1 MFKELKSS
9 TCQYL
14 LYFSIALT
22 IVLLMGPHGAEHL
35 AQGTLVNPDSYMRLV
50 RIQEALDHGR
60 WFGDVVSGDV
70 SGQGDVLPWSHL
82 LDGLILL
89 LRAPLRAIFQPDKA
103 LLWAGAISGPLSV
116 GLLGVAGAWAVAPI
130 AERAW
135 LWIVPVGVA
144 VAPATI
150 SYGQFGCVTHHLALA
165 VLVVAAWGAGGRA
178 AFGSVWGGG
187 LTGLFAG
194 IGIWLSPEAMPFGM
208 MALGAVYLSWATRPV
223 APVALALA
231 AGGSA
236 LLASIAF
243 ALIVDPP
250 FTGRAA
256 PQLDRL
262 SITFL
267 YLALITCALCWIPR
281 GLMRIRL
288 AVSARFGIVGFGLV
302 AGLALWLALFPAYLH
317 GLGALTTPEEAEVMS
332 TFALEWRPLDTPNL
346 FAMYALTGV
355 LAVIGAVWL
364 AIQQDRDLP
373 RILWTFAALCG
384 AACTG
389 LAILH
394 GRFGLYPAVA
404 AAMLLPVIRSSPAV
418 LRRGLAVRAGLV
430 AGFFYVPYTVAT
442 VRDAARMVLGT
453 VPSVEAEAYGARKAD
468 RCPVR
473 SAATVLASYF
483 GAVVLADVDDGPE
496 LLFRT
501 HVGIVGSLYHSGAAG
516 FMRARAAWRAREL
529 DDVPS
534 ELRATGAKY
543 VLVCPG
549 SPRTTLVDG
558 PTTTLFD
565 RLNDGDPPAWLHPLA
580 HQPGSGWMIYEIAS
594 TH

>member
-1 MFKELKSS
+1 MLNLLKSS
-9 TCQYL
+9 AVQHIL
-14 LYFSIALT
+14 HFFIGLT
-22 IVLLMGPHGAEHL
+22 IVVVMSPHVAEHL

-70 SGQGDVLPWSHL
+70 SGRGDVLPWSHL

-89 LRAPLRAIFQPDKA
+89 LRAPLRAIFPPDQA
-103 LLWAGAISGPLSV
+103 LLWAGAIMGPLSV
-116 GLLGVAGAWAVAPI
+116 GLLGALCAWVVTPI

-135 LWIVPVGVA
+135 LWIAPVGVA

-150 SYGQFGCVTHHLALA
+150 SYGQFGCVTHHVPLA
-165 VLVVAAWGAGGRA
+165 VLVAAAWGAGGRA
-178 AFGSVWGGG
+178 AFGSIWGGG
-187 LTGLFAG
+187 LTGLFTG
-194 IGIWLSPEAMPFGM
+194 IGIWLSPEAMPFCM
-208 MALGAVYLSWATRPV
+208 MALGAVYLSWAVRPV

-231 AGGSA
+231 AGGSVF
-236 LLASIAF
+236 LASVAF
-243 ALIVDPP
+243 ALLVDPP
-250 FTGRAA
+250 FAGRAA

-262 SITFL
+262 SITFFC
-267 YLALITCALCWIPR
+267 LAAIACALCWIPR
-281 GLMRIRL
+281 GLMAIRVP
-288 AVSARFGIVGFGLV
+288 AAARFAILGIGPV

-317 GLGALTTPEEAEVMS
+317 GLGALMTPEEAEVMS
-332 TFALEWRPLDTPNL
+332 AFALEWVRLDTPNL

-355 LAVIGAVWL
+355 LATMGAVWL
-364 AIQQDRDLP
+364 TFQQDKDLP
-373 RILWTFAALCG
+373 RTLWTFAALCV

-394 GRFGLYPAVA
+394 GRFSPYPAVA
-404 AAMLLPVIRSSPAV
+404 AAMLLPVFRSSPV
-418 LRRGLAVRAGLV
+418 VVHGGLVVRAGLV
-430 AGFFYVPYTVAT
+430 AGFIFLPYTVAT
-442 VRDAARMVLGT
+442 AQAAARMVLG
-453 VPSVEAEAYGARKAD
+453 PAPLAEGEVYGARLPD

-473 SAATVLASYF
+473 LAATVLAPFF

-501 HVGIVGSLYHSGAAG
+501 HVRIVGALYHSGAEG
-516 FMRARAAWRAREL
+516 FMRLRAAWRAREL
-529 DDVPS
+529 DDIPS

-543 VLVCPG
+543 VLICPG
-549 SPRTTLVDG
+549 RSRTGLVDG

-565 RLNDGDPPAWLHPLA
+565 RLNDGDPPAWLHLLA
-580 HQPGSGWMIYEIAS
+580 HQPGSGWVIYEIDS

>member
-1 MFKELKSS
+1 MFNELKSS
-9 TCQYL
+9 ACLYA
-14 LYFSIALT
+14 LYFFIALT
-22 IVLLMGPHGAEHL
+22 IVVIMSPHAAEHL

-70 SGQGDVLPWSHL
+70 SGLGDVLPWSHL

-103 LLWAGAISGPLSV
+103 LLWAGAITGPLSV
-116 GLLGVAGAWAVAPI
+116 GLLGVLCAWAVAPI

-135 LWIVPVGVA
+135 LWIVPVGAA

-150 SYGQFGCVTHHLALA
+150 SYGQFGCATHHVALV

-187 LTGLFAG
+187 LTGLFTG

-208 MALGAVYLSWATRPV
+208 MALGAIYLSWATRPV

-243 ALIVDPP
+243 ALLVDPP
-250 FTGRAA
+250 FAGRAV

-262 SITFL
+262 SITFFC
-267 YLALITCALCWIPR
+267 LAVITCALCWIPR
-281 GLMRIRL
+281 GLMAIRL
-288 AVSARFGIVGFGLV
+288 PVSARFAIVGFGLV

-332 TFALEWRPLDTPNL
+332 AFALEWRPLDTPNL

-355 LAVIGAVWL
+355 LAVIGAVGL
-364 AIQQDRDLP
+364 AIQQEKDLP
-373 RILWTFAALCG
+373 RILWAFAGLCG

-394 GRFGLYPAVA
+394 GRFSPYPAVA
-404 AAMLLPVIRSSPAV
+404 AAMLLPVIRSNPAV
-418 LRRGLAVRAGLV
+418 LRRGPAVRAGLI
-430 AGFFYVPYTVAT
+430 ACFLYLPYSVAT
-442 VRDAARMVLGT
+442 VRDAARMILGT
-453 VPSVEAEAYGARKAD
+453 VPSAEAEVYGARMAD

-473 SAATVLASYF
+473 SAATVLAPYF

-501 HVGIVGSLYHSGAAG
+501 HVRIVGSLYHSGAAG
-516 FMRARAAWRAREL
+516 FMRERAALRARDL
-529 DDVPS
+529 NDVPS

-549 SPRTTLVDG
+549 SPRTGLVDG